1 MKESMKK
8 TAKEP
13 VKFGDK
19 NVDLD
24 EPDYEIDMS
33 IGLPTEKV
41 PEEAKRAKN
50 EKIPKS
56 NAVQL
61 F

>member
-1 MKESMKK
+1 MIEYVK
-8 TAKEP
+8 P
-13 VKFGDK
+13 KFGDK

-33 IGLPTEKV
+33 IGLPAEKA
-41 PEEAKRAKN
+41 PESTKRPPKPKN
-50 EKIPKS
+50 TI
-56 NAVQL
+56 AL